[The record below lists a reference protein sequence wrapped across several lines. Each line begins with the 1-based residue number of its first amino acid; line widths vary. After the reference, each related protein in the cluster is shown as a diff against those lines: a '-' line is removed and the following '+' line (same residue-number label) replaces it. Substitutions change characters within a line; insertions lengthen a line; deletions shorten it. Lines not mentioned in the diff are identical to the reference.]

1 MKIGVVGSIN
11 VDVMYEVDRRPKQGE
26 TIFGRSYNIKN
37 GGKGANQAVILN
49 ALEDR
54 IVFFGAVGSDIF
66 GLEARN
72 NLGKKGLTA
81 SVEVKEGNTGL
92 AVIQLS
98 NNDNDIIVFKGAND
112 KIDKNDID
120 NFLKQNPNLEIIVL
134 QLEINLEAI
143 KYLID
148 KAYDLGIKVIL
159 NPAPAVN
166 LDPEIVEKVEFLIP
180 NETEA
185 EAIFKTNDLNK
196 ILLDNKGKVI
206 ITIGKKGVM
215 YLDGDTPSI
224 VPAEELDVVD
234 TTGAGDSFVAG
245 FTSGIASGLSV
256 RDSIKRGIQVAS
268 ITCQFLGAQTS
279 YRRVKEVFGKWKN
292 WVF

>member
-1 MKIGVVGSIN
+1 MRIGVVGSIN
-11 VDVMYEVDRRPKQGE
+11 VDVMYEVDRKPKQGE
-26 TIFGRSYNIKN
+26 TIFGNKYDIKN

-49 ALEDR
+49 SLEDKV
-54 IVFFGAVGSDIF
+54 VFFGAVGSDIF

-72 NLGKKGLTA
+72 NLAKKGLRA
-81 SVEVKEGNTGL
+81 MVEIKEGNTGL

-112 KIDKNDID
+112 KINNEDID
-120 NFLKQNPNLEIIVL
+120 NFLEKNPNLEIIVL
-134 QLEINLEAI
+134 QLEINLEAT

-148 KAYDLGIKVIL
+148 KAFALGIKVIL

-166 LDPEIVEKVEFLIP
+166 LNPDIVDKVAFLIP

-185 EAIFKTNDLNK
+185 EAIFKTNDLDEIVKQNQ
-196 ILLDNKGKVI
+196 GKVI
-206 ITIGKKGVM
+206 ITLGKKGVM
-215 YLDGDTPSI
+215 YLNGN
-224 VPAEELDVVD
+224 VPKIIPAQKINVVD

-245 FTSGIASGLSV
+245 FTSGIAGGLSV
-256 RDSIKRGIQVAS
+256 EEAINKGINVAS

-279 YRRVKEVFGKWKN
+279 YKKVKEVYGR
-292 WVF
+292 